1 MSKQF
6 INNNN
11 TQIAITNEEIA
22 SSTKDRNDI
31 LTTTTTKIEQQPPTS
46 SLKEVKQ
53 KGWFY
58 WFKADD
64 DHDSE
69 DEDFDDDDTENFSN
83 KFITKDWSDMNLFEK
98 TLSIGEKLGYHV
110 ANILG
115 ITDSKFQVEKVEYQ
129 SVSSILLL
137 LTISNNI
144 NKY

>member
-31 LTTTTTKIEQQPPTS
+31 LTTTTKIEQQPPS
-46 SLKEVKQ
+46 SFKEVKQ

-129 SVSSILLL
+129 SVSIL

-144 NKY
+144 N